1 MMLRAILRRIVR
13 AGSQVQVVLLEVVL
27 LQVVLLEVISAEAL
41 A

>member
-1 MMLRAILRRIVR
+1 MMPQAILQRIVR
-13 AGSQVQVVLLEVVL
+13 AGSQVEVVL